1 MLKRFSEE
9 ELFGKPLSEEQKK
22 ELLAL
27 MEMRDEDIDFS
38 DIPEIRELPPGA
50 IRGKDFHPSAPVPV
64 YLNRDLQNYIQ
75 AAARRKGVMLND
87 LVNDLLSREIGIVEA
102 IK

>member
-1 MLKRFSEE
+1 MMKRFSED
-9 ELFGKPLSEEQKK
+9 ELIGKPLSEKQKQ

-27 MEMRDEDIDFS
+27 AAMRDEDIDFS

-50 IRGKDFHPSAPVPV
+50 IRGRDFHPGAPMPV
-64 YLNRDLQNYIQ
+64 YLNRDLQNYLQ
-75 AAARRKGVMLND
+75 AAARRKGVTLNY